1 MDKNLSELLKWS
13 IEAQTAGNANSNGK
27 PSTTTAITSA
37 DAPAEGNTAATSSQ
51 APSTAAAPAATT
63 SANGLNPEILASL
76 LGGPSDAD
84 LMRQS
89 MAVITATSDPEVTL
103 EHRLTAFDNLEQL
116 IESLDNAN
124 NLGPLGLWAPLL
136 ASLSDAEPEVR
147 RYAAWVAGTAVQNN
161 ETSQERLLAM
171 GGLPR
176 LVALAL
182 APAEREDVR
191 RKAVYALS
199 SATRNYQ
206 PAMDAVAAE
215 LEKVGQRPAGSGKV
229 DAANM
234 DAVDEVMDA
243 LKEQV
248 KKDAAKASA

>member
-37 DAPAEGNTAATSSQ
+37 DAPAEGNTAA
-51 APSTAAAPAATT
+51 APTSTAA

-136 ASLSDAEPEVR
+136 ASLSDAEPDVR

-161 ETSQERLLAM
+161 EPSQERLLAM

-215 LEKVGQRPAGSGKV
+215 LEKVGHRPAGSGKV

>member
-1 MDKNLSELLKWS
+1 MDKNLNELLRWS
-13 IEAQTAGNANSNGK
+13 IEAQTAGNTNSNGT
-27 PSTTTAITSA
+27 PSTTAVKDA
-37 DAPAEGNTAATSSQ
+37 DAPAAEGNTAA
-51 APSTAAAPAATT
+51 AATT
-63 SANGLNPEILASL
+63 TTNSQAAPSAASPNGLNPEVLASL

-84 LMRQS
+84 LMKQS
-89 MAVITATSDPEVTL
+89 MSVITNTKDPEVTL

-136 ASLSDAEPEVR
+136 STLSDAEPDVR
-147 RYAAWVAGTAVQNN
+147 LYAAWVAGTAVQNN

-176 LVALAL
+176 LVKLAV
-182 APAEREDVR
+182 APEERADVR

-206 PAMDAVAAE
+206 PAMDIVAAE
-215 LEKVGQRPAGSGKV
+215 LEKGGQRPTGSAKV
-229 DAANM
+229 DATNM
-234 DAVDEVMDA
+234 DAVDEVMDG
-243 LKEQV
+243 LKELV

>member
-1 MDKNLSELLKWS
+1 MDKNLNELLKWS
-13 IEAQTAGNANSNGK
+13 IEAQTAGNANSNGN
-27 PSTTTAITSA
+27 PSTTAVTSA
-37 DAPAEGNTAATSSQ
+37 DAPAAEGNT
-51 APSTAAAPAATT
+51 TAAATT
-63 SANGLNPEILASL
+63 SQATSTNGLNPEILAAL
-76 LGGPSDAD
+76 MGGPSDAD

-89 MAVITATSDPEVTL
+89 MGVITATSDPEVTL

-136 ASLSDAEPEVR
+136 ASLSDAEPDVR

-161 ETSQERLLAM
+161 EQSQERLLAM

-176 LVALAL
+176 LVGLAL

-206 PAMDAVAAE
+206 PAMDVVAAE
-215 LEKVGQRPAGSGKV
+215 LEKGGHRPAGSGKV
-229 DAANM
+229 DASNM
-234 DAVDEVMDA
+234 DAVDEVMDG

-248 KKDAAKASA
+248 KKDAAKASV

>member
-1 MDKNLSELLKWS
+1 MDKNLNELLKWS
-13 IEAQTAGNANSNGK
+13 IEAQTAGNANSNGN
-27 PSTTTAITSA
+27 PSTTAVTSA
-37 DAPAEGNTAATSSQ
+37 DAPAAAGDNNTTAPTTTSQ
-51 APSTAAAPAATT
+51 APSST
-63 SANGLNPEILASL
+63 NGLNPDILASL

-147 RYAAWVAGTAVQNN
+147 RYAAWVVGTSVQNN

-206 PAMDAVAAE
+206 PAMDVVAAE
-215 LEKVGQRPAGSGKV
+215 LEKGGHRPAGSAKV
-229 DAANM
+229 DARNM
-234 DAVDEVMDA
+234 DAVDEVMDG

>member
-1 MDKNLSELLKWS
+1 MDKNLNELLKWS

-27 PSTTTAITSA
+27 PSTTAITSA
-37 DAPAEGNTAATSSQ
+37 DAPAGENT
-51 APSTAAAPAATT
+51 TAAAATT
-63 SANGLNPEILASL
+63 ASQTPSANGLNPEILAAL
-76 LGGPSDAD
+76 MGGPSDAD

-89 MAVITATSDPEVTL
+89 MAVITAKDDPEVTL

-136 ASLSDAEPEVR
+136 SSLSDAEPDVR

-176 LVALAL
+176 LVALAT
-182 APAEREDVR
+182 AAAEREDVR

-206 PAMDAVAAE
+206 PAMDVVAAE
-215 LEKVGQRPAGSGKV
+215 LEKGGHRPAGSAKV
-229 DAANM
+229 DARNM
-234 DAVDEVMDA
+234 EAVDEVMDA

>member
-1 MDKNLSELLKWS
+1 MERNLNGLLKWS
-13 IEAQTAGNANSNGK
+13 IEAQTAGDSNSNGN
-27 PSTTTAITSA
+27 PSTTAITAA
-37 DAPAEGNTAATSSQ
+37 DAPAGENATSTTASQ
-51 APSTAAAPAATT
+51 PPST
-63 SANGLNPEILASL
+63 NGLNADILASL

-89 MAVITATSDPEVTL
+89 MAVITATGDPEVTL

-136 ASLSDAEPEVR
+136 SSLSDAEPDVR

-215 LEKVGQRPAGSGKV
+215 LEKGGHRPAGLGKV
-229 DAANM
+229 DARNM
-234 DAVDEVMDA
+234 DAVDEVMDG

>member
-1 MDKNLSELLKWS
+1 MDKNLNELLRWS
-13 IEAQTAGNANSNGK
+13 IEAQTAGNANSNGT
-27 PSTTTAITSA
+27 PSTTAVKA
-37 DAPAEGNTAATSSQ
+37 VDAPAAGENTAAATTTATSQ
-51 APSTAAAPAATT
+51 AAPSTASP
-63 SANGLNPEILASL
+63 NGLNPEILASL
-76 LGGPSDAD
+76 MGGPSDAD
-84 LMRQS
+84 LMKQS
-89 MAVITATSDPEVTL
+89 MSVITNTKDPEVTL

-136 ASLSDAEPEVR
+136 STLSDAEPDVR
-147 RYAAWVAGTAVQNN
+147 LYAAWVAGTAVQNN

-176 LVALAL
+176 LVKLAV
-182 APAEREDVR
+182 APEERADVR

-206 PAMDAVAAE
+206 PAMDVVAAE
-215 LEKVGQRPAGSGKV
+215 LEKGGQRPAGSAKV
-229 DAANM
+229 DATNM
-234 DAVDEVMDA
+234 DAVDEVMDG
-243 LKEQV
+243 LKELV

>member
-1 MDKNLSELLKWS
+1 MEKNLNELLKWS
-13 IEAQTAGNANSNGK
+13 IEAQTAGDTNSNGN
-27 PSTTTAITSA
+27 PSTTAITAA
-37 DAPAEGNTAATSSQ
+37 DAPAGENTTSTSTAASQ
-51 APSTAAAPAATT
+51 APST
-63 SANGLNPEILASL
+63 NGLNPEILAAL

-89 MAVITATSDPEVTL
+89 MAVITAKDDPEVTL

-147 RYAAWVAGTAVQNN
+147 KYAAWVAGTAVQNN

-176 LVALAL
+176 LVALAV

-191 RKAVYALS
+191 RKAIYALS

-215 LEKVGQRPAGSGKV
+215 LEKGGHRIAGLGKV
-229 DAANM
+229 DARNM
-234 DAVDEVMDA
+234 DAVDEVMDG

>member
-1 MDKNLSELLKWS
+1 MEKNLNELLKWS
-13 IEAQTAGNANSNGK
+13 IEAQTAGNKNGAGAQN
-27 PSTTTAITSA
+27 PTAITAA
-37 DAPAEGNTAATSSQ
+37 DAPADGNTTATTTTTSSQ
-51 APSTAAAPAATT
+51 APATK
-63 SANGLNPEILASL
+63 SDLNPEVLAAL

-89 MAVITATSDPEVTL
+89 MAVISATSDPEVTL

-124 NLGPLGLWAPLL
+124 NLGPLGLWTPLL
-136 ASLSDAEPEVR
+136 ATLADAEPEVR
-147 RYAAWVAGTAVQNN
+147 KYAAWVVGTAVQNN
-161 ETSQERLLAM
+161 EPSQERLLAM
-171 GGLPR
+171 GGLPG
-176 LVALAL
+176 LVKMALAGE
-182 APAEREDVR
+182 EREDVR

-206 PAMDAVAAE
+206 PAMDVVAAE
-215 LEKVGQRPAGSGKV
+215 LDKGGHQLAGPGKV
-229 DAANM
+229 DATNM
-234 DAVDEVMDA
+234 DAVDAVMDG

>member
-1 MDKNLSELLKWS
+1 MDKNLNELLKWS
-13 IEAQTAGNANSNGK
+13 IEAQTAGNANSNGN
-27 PSTTTAITSA
+27 PSTTAITSA
-37 DAPAEGNTAATSSQ
+37 DAPAAEGNTTTAAAAATSQ
-51 APSTAAAPAATT
+51 GPSP
-63 SANGLNPEILASL
+63 NGLNPEILAAL
-76 LGGPSDAD
+76 MGGPSDAD

-136 ASLSDAEPEVR
+136 ASLSDAEPDVR

-176 LVALAL
+176 LVGLAL

-206 PAMDAVAAE
+206 PAMDVVAAE
-215 LEKVGQRPAGSGKV
+215 LEKAGHRPAGSGKV

-248 KKDAAKASA
+248 KKDAAEASA

>member
-1 MDKNLSELLKWS
+1 MDKNLNELLKWS
-13 IEAQTAGNANSNGK
+13 IEAQTAGNANSNGN
-27 PSTTTAITSA
+27 PSTTAITSA
-37 DAPAEGNTAATSSQ
+37 DAPAAEGNTTTAAAATSQ
-51 APSTAAAPAATT
+51 APST
-63 SANGLNPEILASL
+63 NGLNPEILAAL

-89 MAVITATSDPEVTL
+89 MAVITATGDPEVTL

-136 ASLSDAEPEVR
+136 ASLSDAEPDVR

-176 LVALAL
+176 LVGLAL

-206 PAMDAVAAE
+206 PAMDVVAAE
-215 LEKVGQRPAGSGKV
+215 LEKGGHRPAGSGKV
-229 DAANM
+229 DATNM
-234 DAVDEVMDA
+234 DAVDEVMEG

>member
-1 MDKNLSELLKWS
+1 MDKNLNELLRWS
-13 IEAQTAGNANSNGK
+13 IEAQTAGDAKPNGN
-27 PSTTTAITSA
+27 PSTTAVTAA
-37 DAPAEGNTAATSSQ
+37 DAPAAGEDTTAATTASQ
-51 APSTAAAPAATT
+51 APTTASP
-63 SANGLNPEILASL
+63 NGLNPEILASL

-89 MAVITATSDPEVTL
+89 MAVITNTKDPEVTL

-136 ASLSDAEPEVR
+136 STLSDAEAEVR
-147 RYAAWVAGTAVQNN
+147 LYAAWVTGTAVQNN
-161 ETSQERLLAM
+161 VTSQERLLAM

-176 LVALAL
+176 LVNLAL
-182 APAEREDVR
+182 APAERADVR

-206 PAMDAVAAE
+206 PAMDVVTAE
-215 LEKVGQRPAGSGKV
+215 LEKGGHRAAGSAKV
-229 DAANM
+229 DATNM
-234 DAVDEVMDA
+234 DAVDEVMDG
-243 LKEQV
+243 LKELV

>member
-1 MDKNLSELLKWS
+1 MDKNLNELLKWS
-13 IEAQTAGNANSNGK
+13 IEAQTAGNSNSTGN
-27 PSTTTAITSA
+27 PSTTAITSA
-37 DAPAEGNTAATSSQ
+37 DAPAAEGNTT
-51 APSTAAAPAATT
+51 TAAATNQTT
-63 SANGLNPEILASL
+63 STNGLNPEILAAL
-76 LGGPSDAD
+76 MGGPSDAD

-136 ASLSDAEPEVR
+136 ASLSDAEPDVR

-176 LVALAL
+176 LVGLAL

-206 PAMDAVAAE
+206 PAMDVVAAE
-215 LEKVGQRPAGSGKV
+215 LEKAGHRPAGSGKV

>member
-1 MDKNLSELLKWS
+1 MDKNLNELLKWS

-27 PSTTTAITSA
+27 PSTTAVTSA
-37 DAPAEGNTAATSSQ
+37 DAPAGESTTAAATTTTSQ
-51 APSTAAAPAATT
+51 AP
-63 SANGLNPEILASL
+63 SANGLNPEILAAL
-76 LGGPSDAD
+76 MGGPSDAD

-89 MAVITATSDPEVTL
+89 MAVITAKDDPEVTL

-136 ASLSDAEPEVR
+136 SSLSDAEPDVR

-176 LVALAL
+176 LVALAT
-182 APAEREDVR
+182 AAAEREDVR

-206 PAMDAVAAE
+206 PAMDVVAAE
-215 LEKVGQRPAGSGKV
+215 LEKGGHRPAGSAKV
-229 DAANM
+229 DARNM
-234 DAVDEVMDA
+234 EAVDEVMDA

>member
-1 MDKNLSELLKWS
+1 MDKNLNELLKWS

-27 PSTTTAITSA
+27 PSTTAITSA
-37 DAPAEGNTAATSSQ
+37 DAPAAEGNTTTSAAAATSQ
-51 APSTAAAPAATT
+51 APST
-63 SANGLNPEILASL
+63 NGLNPDILASL

-136 ASLSDAEPEVR
+136 ASLSDAEPDVR

-161 ETSQERLLAM
+161 EQSQERLLAM

-176 LVALAL
+176 LVGLAL

-206 PAMDAVAAE
+206 PAMDVVSAE
-215 LEKVGQRPAGSGKV
+215 LEKAGHRPAGSAKV
-229 DAANM
+229 DARNM
-234 DAVDEVMDA
+234 DAVDEVMDG